1 MKSLRCHLALSAIL
15 AALWL
20 VPAAQAADRIQRVV
34 GTSGNR
40 CVVVNGYPEYWVDG
54 NPFFEHAAAFFYHRI
69 PRDRWAEELLR
80 LRSMGIN
87 TIDLYPFWNWHQPEE
102 EVLDFDGHTNPR
114 RDLKYL
120 LRLIEV
126 MGFKLTFR
134 PGPFFCSEWRNGG
147 YPDWLLRRPE
157 YHMSEQAILEGRYPR
172 LSALQYD
179 HSEQAAGEW
188 LANGTHLR
196 YTRQWYAELLRLL
209 KPLLPEAGG
218 PLLSIQLD
226 DDQAIGFENYNG
238 PNFWKYMD
246 QLRNYAKE
254 ATGYSRIPYYIN
266 GRDMRVNAEAND
278 ALPQPL
284 WNTGQDYMDNSPAGY
299 SDPSE
304 AAKNKFLTDLL
315 KTQPLFVPEHI
326 EFQAGWLVDEKDT
339 YAMPTDPSD
348 TLVASRVMFQNGLK
362 ALNYYPANDTL
373 YPAGYEAQWANYF
386 YTWEAA
392 VNYAGEERGR
402 AVAVRR
408 NGRLIAGMGPLLAST
423 HFVADA
429 GLIYPMASFPQE
441 PLRAEEAHY
450 VANLARRV
458 LWSAA
463 VDHINLELIDSDHSP
478 AENFR
483 RYGTL
488 LLPNLV
494 SGKAEVKRFP
504 HLDRYSDKAQRLV
517 RDYVAEGGTLVAF
530 PSLPKGKAF
539 DELFEPFGEAR
550 PVPGETA
557 VRFTD
562 GTTAR
567 ALASRFVLALPKKQR
582 TEVKVFARDARG
594 GIVGASVQ
602 FGQGRVLFFGAD
614 FSRWAAPAEG
624 ADPQSAPRGRDYSEE
639 AQKAARPMLAALL
652 KEAGAPRQV
661 AVEMESAKPR
671 DPGLYVTELLADPRE
686 EFERARIQYAFVGVT
701 NFAVQE
707 PRTVEVALADP
718 RSSSQTPAAES
729 LLRLP
734 RLTLPPRE
742 SLLLPVRVPLSNPY
756 WETAPGLETSDE
768 VYYATAELS
777 HVDYDGKSLR
787 LEFTAPADAQVAL
800 RLSARPAGARID
812 GAEAAIREDGARKLF
827 VIPIPHGSAPHFV
840 RVLEVD
846 YPREGPR
853 ITIQAKG
860 SWITGETRA
869 VRLRVEN
876 PNPAPLEGDLDFVAG
891 AVYKAENPPLSVR
904 IPGRAA
910 REFSFPIEIPTNAA
924 DNQSEELIATLRET
938 GSAVTWAWK
947 SQATI
952 HHPFDYS
959 LGPTQSFPLRE
970 DQSIPIVH
978 PLLTTVN
985 LPGDAVVQLRVKNW
999 LDHEQVVT
1007 LATESNDLA
1016 VTPASSQLVLPPGDE
1031 TTVEL
1036 RAPLTQGSGVYR
1048 FDLRLHA
1055 GPYAVSDAVVIAA
1068 LREGDAIAYK
1078 LDYDR
1083 DGLED
1088 LILEN
1093 RAVRCFLSPQAGGRS
1108 FAYVFKETN
1117 ANAFDS
1123 VGGMRDSFLAR
1134 FEPDDMKGLPDWTN
1148 ANWLGLYNRPY
1159 SFRVL
1164 SAAGAQAEVE
1174 FECEAPDIYP
1184 KGVTLKRVL
1193 TLAGGQNVLVST
1205 TSVTPQGIDKPQ
1217 AYVLE
1222 TSVPFRAA
1230 GEPSY
1235 NQWFSPGHPREDF
1248 TAQKTL
1254 SLEPRGRYF
1263 GTINKNTG
1271 LTFAL
1276 MFLTP
1281 PQTTQVVTQNH
1292 SALIRAVYP
1301 AFTEKD
1307 QPYTYRVGYYLGKEE
1322 IEKLAATLE
1331 SGAKR

>member
-1 MKSLRCHLALSAIL
+1 MKSLRSRLAPVAML
-15 AALWL
+15 AALL
-20 VPAAQAADRIQRVV
+20 LLPAARAADRIQHVV
-34 GTSGNR
+34 GTANNR
-40 CVVVNGYPEYWVDG
+40 CVVVNGRPEYWVDG
-54 NPFFEHAAAFFYHRI
+54 KPFFEHAAAFFYYRL
-69 PRDRWAEELLR
+69 PRDRWAEELAR
-80 LRSMGIN
+80 LKSLGIN
-87 TIDLYPFWNWHQPEE
+87 TLDILPLWNWHQPEE

-120 LRLIEV
+120 LQLADLL
-126 MGFKLTFR
+126 GFKVTLR
-134 PGPFFCSEWRNGG
+134 PGPYDTSEWRNGG

-172 LSALQYD
+172 WSALQYEQ
-179 HSEQAAGEW
+179 SEEAATQW
-188 LANGTHLR
+188 LKNDTHLR
-196 YTRQWYAELLRLL
+196 YTQEWYDHLYSLVR
-209 KPLLPEAGG
+209 PLLAGAGG
-218 PLLSIQLD
+218 PVISLQLD
-226 DDQAIGFENYNG
+226 DDQAIGYANYNG

-246 QLRNYAKE
+246 LLRKYAQE
-254 ATGYSRIPYYIN
+254 AVHHSPIPIYL
-266 GRDMRVNAEAND
+266 DAAQMRVNAEAND
-278 ALPQPL
+278 VTTEPF
-284 WNTGQDYMDNSPAGY
+284 WNLGQDYQWSAQGGFTTPE
-299 SDPSE
+299 E
-304 AAKNKFLTDLL
+304 AAKNKFLTDIL
-315 KTQPLFVPEHI
+315 KTQPLFAPIHI
-326 EFQAGWLVDEKDT
+326 EFQAGWFPKESDT
-339 YAMPTDPSD
+339 YAALTDPSN

-362 ALNYYPANDTL
+362 GLSYFPPNDTL
-373 YPAGYEAQWANYF
+373 YPAGYEVPWTNHF
-386 YTWEAA
+386 YGWEAA
-392 VNYAGEERGR
+392 VNYAGKETAR
-402 AVAVRR
+402 AVPVRR
-408 NGRLIAGMGPLLAST
+408 NGRLIAGMGPLLASS

-429 GLIYPMASFPQE
+429 GLIYPMATFPQAD
-441 PLRAEEAHY
+441 LSAAEADY
-450 VANLARRV
+450 VASFSRRV

-483 RYGTL
+483 RYGVL

-504 HLDRYSDKAQRLV
+504 HLERYSDKAQRMV

-539 DELFEPFGEAR
+539 DELFEPFGKAQ
-550 PVPGETA
+550 PAPGETT
-557 VRFTD
+557 VRFAD

-567 ALASRFVLALPKKQR
+567 ALASRFVLTLPKKQR

-602 FGQGRVLFFGAD
+602 FGEGRVLFFGAD

-624 ADPQSAPRGRDYSEE
+624 PEAQSAPRGRDYSEE

-661 AVEMESAKPR
+661 AAEVESPNPR

-707 PRTVEVALADP
+707 ARTVEVALADP
-718 RSSSQTPAAES
+718 RSSSRTPAAES

-742 SLLLPVRVPLSNPY
+742 SLLLPVRVPLRNPY
-756 WETAPGLETSDE
+756 WETAPGLETTDE
-768 VYYATAELS
+768 IYYATAELS

-787 LEFTAPADAQVAL
+787 LEFTAPAEAEVAL
-800 RLSARPAGARID
+800 RLSARPTGARID
-812 GAEAAIREDGARKLF
+812 GTEAAIQEDGTRQLY
-827 VIPIPHGSAPHFV
+827 VIRMPHGSAPHFV

-860 SWITGETRA
+860 TWITGETRA

-876 PNPAPLEGDLDFVAG
+876 PNPASLEGDLDFVAG
-891 AVYKAENPPLSVR
+891 SVYKAENPPLSVH

-910 REFSFPIEIPTNAA
+910 REFSFPIEIPTHAA
-924 DNQSEELIATLRET
+924 ENQSEELIATLRET

-985 LPGDAVVQLRVKNW
+985 LPGDAVVQLHVKNW

-1007 LATESNDLA
+1007 LATESKDLN
-1016 VTPASSQLVLPPGDE
+1016 VTPASSQLVLPPGGE

-1048 FDLRLHA
+1048 FGLRLHA
-1055 GPYAVSDAVVIAA
+1055 GSYAVSDAVLIAA

-1083 DGLED
+1083 DGFED

-1117 ANAFDS
+1117 ANVFDS

-1134 FEPDDMKGLPDWTN
+1134 FEPGDMKGLPDWTN

-1159 SFRVL
+1159 SLRVR

-1174 FECEAPDIYP
+1174 FEYEAPDIYP

-1193 TLAGGQNVLVST
+1193 TLAGNQNVLVST

-1222 TSVPFRAA
+1222 TSVPFRGA
-1230 GEPSY
+1230 GESSY
-1235 NQWFSPGHPREDF
+1235 NQWFSSGHPKEDF
-1248 TAQKTL
+1248 AAQKTL
-1254 SLEPRGRYF
+1254 SLEQRGGYF

-1301 AFTEKD
+1301 AFAEKD
-1307 QPYTYRVGYYLGKEE
+1307 RPYTYRVGYYLGKEE
-1322 IEKLAATLE
+1322 IEKLAGTLE